1 MANSI
6 TLPSLAGNTLDKLC
20 GAWPTPKFTV
30 ALARAARIV
39 LDIVFH
45 PPPPPL
51 VFSLCCPFL
60 FFCSLSDAVK
70 SENVEIYM

>member
-45 PPPPPL
+45 PPPPL
-51 VFSLCCPFL
+51 FSHCAVLFSFFALCQTL
-60 FFCSLSDAVK
+60 
-70 SENVEIYM
+70 